1 MIDPGSIAIGAAIG
15 GVAGKFVEKAWNQG
29 EKWITNYFKDHAPKA
44 VEKAQQ
50 NSLEFLSELANRV
63 KNLEE
68 QGKQQKKII
77 EESLNQPDFSALLQK
92 AMLYSALTEDKQK
105 HELLAKLVA
114 NRLTVETESMFA
126 LASRQACDAVSMLTI
141 NQMKI
146 LGLLI
151 LEGRL
156 QPSPFP
162 PVNMSQ
168 EEFNKWYVEYLTD
181 RMQVYQHLTISR
193 LDILHLGALSCISI
207 LGISTADNLRH
218 MLYVKKE
225 SGVTFDLKLFTSTE
239 LGKKMEELWESHLN
253 GVRLTSIGELIG
265 IYVSDMLRNTTT
277 SLEVWGEA
285 NHDTIILDT

>member
-1 MIDPGSIAIGAAIG
+1 MTDPGSIYIAAAIG
-15 GVAGKFVEKAWNQG
+15 GAAGVFVEKAWNQG
-29 EKWITNYFKDHAPKA
+29 EKWLTTYFKDHESKA
-44 VEKAQQ
+44 IEKAQQ
-50 NSLEFLSELANRV
+50 NALGFLSELAKKV

-68 QGKQQKKII
+68 QGEQQKKII
-77 EESLNQPDFSALLQK
+77 DESLNQPDFSALLQK
-92 AMLYSALTEDKQK
+92 AMMYSALTEDKQK
-105 HELLAKLVA
+105 HELLAQLVA

-168 EEFNKWYVEYLTD
+168 EEFNKWYVEYLID
-181 RMQVYQHLTISR
+181 GMQVYQHLTISL
-193 LDILHLGALSCISI
+193 LDMVHLEALSCISTS
-207 LGISTADNLRH
+207 GISTADNLRH

-265 IYVSDMLRNTTT
+265 IYVSDMLHNTTT

-285 NHDTIILDT
+285 NHDTIILE

>member
-1 MIDPGSIAIGAAIG
+1 MVDPGSIAIGAAIG
-15 GVAGKFVEKAWNQG
+15 GAAGKFVEKAWSQG
-29 EKWITNYFKDHAPKA
+29 EKWITSYFKDHAPEA
-44 VEKAQQ
+44 IEKAQQ
-50 NSLEFLSELANRV
+50 NSLEFLSELAKRV

-68 QGKQQKKII
+68 QGEQEKKII

-92 AMLYSALTEDKQK
+92 AMMSSAQTEDKQK
-105 HELLAKLVA
+105 HALLAKLVA

-151 LEGRL
+151 FKDRV
-156 QPSPFP
+156 QQSPFP

-181 RMQVYQHLTISR
+181 NMQLYQDLTISR
-193 LDILHLGALSCISI
+193 LDMVHLGALSCISI
-207 LGISTADNLRH
+207 LGISVRDHLRH
-218 MLYVKKE
+218 ILWPKKE
-225 SGVTFDLKLFTSTE
+225 SGVTFDIKLFTSTE

-253 GVRLTSIGELIG
+253 GVSPTSIGELIG

-277 SLEVWGEA
+277 SLEGWGES
-285 NHDTIILDT
+285 NHITVTLDT

>member
-1 MIDPGSIAIGAAIG
+1 MVEPSSIIISAAIG
-15 GVAGKFVEKAWNQG
+15 GAAGKFVEKAWNQG
-29 EKWITNYFKDHAPKA
+29 EKWITNYFKDHEPKA
-44 VEKAQQ
+44 IEKAQQ
-50 NSLEFLSELANRV
+50 NAFGFLSELAKRV
-63 KNLEE
+63 KSLEE
-68 QGKQQKKII
+68 QGESQKKII

-92 AMLYSALTEDKQK
+92 AMLSSAQTEDNQK

-126 LASRQACDAVSMLTI
+126 LASRQACDTVSMLTI
-141 NQMKI
+141 NQMRI

-151 LEGRL
+151 LHGRL

-168 EEFNKWYVEYLTD
+168 EEFNKWYVEYLMD
-181 RMQVYQHLTISR
+181 SMQVYQHLTISI
-193 LDILHLGALSCISI
+193 LDMVHLEALSCISTS
-207 LGISTADNLRH
+207 GIHTKNNLRH

-239 LGKKMEELWESHLN
+239 LGKKMEELWEGHLN
-253 GVRLTSIGELIG
+253 GVSPTSIGELIG

-277 SLEVWGEA
+277 PLEGWGEFDR
-285 NHDTIILDT
+285 NTVKFED